1 MELGIR
7 HIKAKCFISDTVFL
21 PSYPD
26 FNLQSLKPL
35 VLLGSSVFF
44 YPISPG
50 AAEHHS
56 RWFMSAQDLS
66 KEQLSHFPTAQVV
79 GICFFFF
86 FFERHIFAN
95 CKWNSNPGEFKL
107 ISRFGIYITQV
118 CLKHAKIISCLAQGC
133 PRGPKPKPNK
143 MIARNGE
150 ISSYFISVTFPVV
163 LDICA
168 PKAVE

>member
-1 MELGIR
+1 MFYLGY
-7 HIKAKCFISDTVFL
+7 CL
-21 PSYPD
+21 PSFLSRFQFAEFEAFSAPR
-26 FNLQSLKPL
+26 
-35 VLLGSSVFF
+35 VLCVL
-44 YPISPG
+44 
-50 AAEHHS
+50 
-56 RWFMSAQDLS
+56 
-66 KEQLSHFPTAQVV
+66 LSHFSWRCRAPQQVV
-79 GICFFFF
+79 YVGSRSFKRAVITFSNSSGSRNLLFFFF